1 VSVFVGWLFVLPPYD
16 SRRFGEF
23 SSPLTALYKA
33 FRLSGYPVALLKRAQ
48 EQPEIR
54 NRVKDFFIF
63 LGEDM
68 AAKIN
73 PLWDEFILWLATPEN
88 ERGLITSE
96 DDWAKAK
103 GYSDSRT
110 LRRWKK
116 LPEFIERQRRLTET
130 MVTKSGA
137 VVVFEDD
144 DNPDFADERDYRLVK
159 AQLLTSAK
167 GGNLKATELFMKL
180 YGKTWIEE
188 EQASRSSD
196 FSSVDLG
203 ELVAQAAVAVA
214 PEVLAEVLRASG
226 WTVEEPDAS
235 APRI

>member
-1 VSVFVGWLFVLPPYD
+1 
-16 SRRFGEF
+16 
-23 SSPLTALYKA
+23 
-33 FRLSGYPVALLKRAQ
+33 
-48 EQPEIR
+48 
-54 NRVKDFFIF
+54 
-63 LGEDM
+63 M

-73 PLWDEFILWLATPEN
+73 PLWDEFILWLSTPEN

-103 GYSDSRT
+103 GYADSRT

-130 MVTKSGA
+130 MVTNAGA
-137 VVVFEDD
+137 AVIFDDD

-167 GGNLKATELFMKL
+167 SGNLKATELFMKL

-203 ELVAQAAVAVA
+203 ELVAQAAAAVA

-226 WTVEEPDAS
+226 WIVEEPDAS
-235 APRI
+235 ASRI